1 MAAYIYIV
9 YEMELKNG
17 SLEKKEMV
25 AVCMAPIPAWNYVS
39 MDGTLSAGSI
49 IDLRT
54 GSTDLEYLE
63 SIAGENPSY
72 MVRYEGVG
80 NLCPSSFEHPVRY
93 FYVERCLTFSSWS
106 RYYKE
111 S

>member
-17 SLEKKEMV
+17 NLEKKEMV
-25 AVCMAPIPAWNYVS
+25 AVCPAQYSAWNYVS
-39 MDGTLSAGSI
+39 MDGLLASGSI
-49 IDLRT
+49 MDLRT

-63 SIAGENPSY
+63 SITDDNPTY
-72 MVRYEGVG
+72 MVKYEGLG
-80 NLCPSSFEHPVRY
+80 NLCPSQAEHPVRY
-93 FYVERCLTFSSWS
+93 FYVERCLVFTSWS

-111 S
+111 